1 MGHIQDFS
9 QDSALEYHWGYLARQ
24 VPCTKDAGTCAY
36 LDAVYHGHDVSMLY
50 SFILWAVILGIL
62 FLWALGGRLIQFD
75 RSVATSSPKPVRQSA
90 PYRLSRTLQ
99 ALVRR
104 HLLPETL
111 PWVFGHTTRLQ
122 VLVFL
127 ILSGY
132 LLVFTLVGVTYKT
145 WVTPI
150 SGSSL
155 KNTRSGLGPWA
166 DRIGVL
172 AFALTPLSILLSSRE
187 SLLSLITG
195 IPYHHFNFLH
205 RWLGWVIYIQSAMHT
220 IGWTIMEGKLY
231 QPQPA
236 QWNSFITQPYIIW
249 GIVAM
254 ILLSFLVFHSTK
266 RGIQLTGYEFFRK
279 AHYVVAMVYVGA
291 CWAHWSHLY
300 CWMLASLV
308 VWFLDRGIRLVRVFV
323 MHHLNVPT
331 TTSSTIGGLHIPH
344 AAIQLHP
351 NPVDGDIIRLDF
363 HHNHDPWHIGQHFF
377 LCFPQLSLWQAHPLT
392 PSSVPDTLPTG
403 QPHTYII
410 RARKGLT
417 RELAQLARISSQTS
431 HPSDGET
438 TTMTSTGPTTPVI
451 LCGPYGQ
458 SIMEESTTLTAGRS
472 SSSSNLLCIA
482 GGTGITFVLP
492 PLLHL
497 LSNTSTT
504 TSKSSQP
511 TQLLE
516 LIWIIR
522 RKADTQWI
530 APELDIL
537 QRLASTHPNT
547 FRVRIF
553 VTRETAPVPEV
564 SDLEKKSACC
574 GGASPSSDSGVAVQ
588 YTLSSADTGTDT
600 DTGSTTASHKH
611 PNLEDIIED
620 FLDRVVD
627 GPTRVLASGPAGMI
641 STLRTAVA
649 GRNQPGRVWRGE
661 ERWDVQLVCDDR
673 VEW

>member
-9 QDSALEYHWGYLARQ
+9 QDSSLEYHWGYVARQ

-50 SFILWAVILGIL
+50 SFILWAVIVGIL
-62 FLWALGGRLIQFD
+62 FLWALGGRLIRFD
-75 RSVATSSPKPVRQSA
+75 RSVARSSSPKPIRQSG
-90 PYRLSRTLQ
+90 PYRLSRTIK

-122 VLVFL
+122 VLIFL

-132 LLVFTLVGVTYKT
+132 LLVFTLVGITYKT

-155 KNTRSGLGPWA
+155 NNTRSGLGPWA

-195 IPYHHFNFLH
+195 VPYHHFNFLH

-220 IGWTIMEGKLY
+220 LGWTIVEGKLY

-236 QWNSFITQPYIIW
+236 QWNSFIAQPYIIW

-308 VWFLDRGIRLVRVFV
+308 VWFLDRGIRLIRVFV
-323 MHHLNVPT
+323 LHHLNVPT
-331 TTSSTIGGLHIPH
+331 TTSSTTGGLHIPH

-351 NPVDGDIIRLDF
+351 NPADGDIIRLDF

-392 PSSVPDTLPTG
+392 PCSVPDTLPTG

-417 RELAQLARISSQTS
+417 RDLAQIARISSQDPQ
-431 HPSDGET
+431 PSDGET
-438 TTMTSTGPTTPVI
+438 ATMTSVGPTTPVI

-458 SIMEESTTLTAGRS
+458 SIMEETTTAG
-472 SSSSNLLCIA
+472 SSNLLCIA

-497 LSNTSTT
+497 LSNTST
-504 TSKSSQP
+504 SKSQP
-511 TQLLE
+511 PQLLE

-537 QRLASTHPNT
+537 QRLASTRPNT

-564 SDLEKKSACC
+564 SDLEKSPCC
-574 GGASPSSDSGVAVQ
+574 TGASASESGVAVQ
-588 YTLSSADTGTDT
+588 YTLSSEDTAV
-600 DTGSTTASHKH
+600 TGAAAAAHKH
-611 PNLEDIIED
+611 PNLENIVED
-620 FLDRVVD
+620 FLDRVID

-649 GRNQPGRVWRGE
+649 GRNRPGRVWRGE
-661 ERWDVQLVCDDR
+661 ERWDVQLVHDDR